1 MVRRRRH
8 VRPTEWLTTGV
19 WPQGHLALD
28 APPEA
33 RVARAI
39 AIELNHVLLG
49 RSLRALAADA
59 DLAHTT
65 IYDLLAGK
73 TYGDVIT
80 VARLEAALD
89 RSLWPDR
96 SRDFK

>member
-1 MVRRRRH
+1 MVRRRQQS
-8 VRPTEWLTTGV
+8 RPAEWLASGS
-19 WPQGHLALD
+19 WPQGPLVSD

-39 AIELNHVLLG
+39 ALTLQAALEG
-49 RSLRALAADA
+49 RSPRSLASEA

-65 IYDLLAGK
+65 LYDLLAGK

-80 VARLEAALD
+80 VARLEAALG
-89 RSLWPDR
+89 RSLWP
-96 SRDFK
+96 SRP